1 MHFTSK
7 KKKKLL
13 LENLYA
19 YDAFFADINARKTFS
34 CTISLLSETSI
45 RKSKS
50 LKENLRMISL
60 REGHIISENR
70 KSFLFSSV
78 SLNS

>member
-45 RKSKS
+45 RKFKS
-50 LKENLRMISL
+50 LK
-60 REGHIISENR
+60 
-70 KSFLFSSV
+70 KTYV
-78 SLNS
+78 